1 MTFFPKQISQLM
13 KRFIYWRCTAE
24 IILKYRKK
32 KKKKAGYEALFP
44 MIITKAYS
52 DLRLSPYF
60 LIQLW
65 LFNLIAVL
73 GKPKRPK
80 RLPDGLLVIVC
91 NKYPFRMV
99 LTFPTGWA
107 NPQMCFKLFNT
118 LLKKKKKKR
127 SYLNQME
134 PLIRRVSVRLIHT
147 VADLQRL
154 LTYK

>member
-32 KKKKAGYEALFP
+32 KKKAGYETLFP

-60 LIQLW
+60 VIQLW

-73 GKPKRPK
+73 VKPKRPK

-91 NKYPFRMV
+91 NKDPFRMV